1 MAVHTRRNGCEI
13 GVAGHPR
20 STMRTRVVFA
30 PKVLALAFLATLG
43 LAGPVLAT
51 EDGPFP
57 VWWSD
62 KLRLESL
69 DQVDARLEGP
79 FWGSG
84 ESYIVYKGVGE
95 ERTKTTV
102 DTCNVRR
109 RLFEEGY
116 YAEAPQRYFEV
127 YLWAMCDALEKLR
140 TARPAQRSFV
150 RSFVF
155 DRNAMNVLP
164 AIVGGYESCSFLCR
178 LKRANERGDTWTQ
191 LEDSLFKRHARENTS
206 IAVSGEVR
214 SIQVKD
220 DKTATILIE
229 NVEEVPIEGD
239 KTTVWSYSVDR
250 NPLEI
255 LAYGDFNGNG
265 LEDMLMRRQG
275 ARSVYVLTSDTPD
288 GVFFVLNAE
297 EHLCPDY
304 SGCR

>member
-1 MAVHTRRNGCEI
+1 MKI
-13 GVAGHPR
+13 WP
-20 STMRTRVVFA
+20 SLM
-30 PKVLALAFLATLG
+30 ALAFLAMLG
-43 LAGPVLAT
+43 PAGPVLAA
-51 EDGPFP
+51 EDGPYP
-57 VWWSD
+57 VWWSGE
-62 KLRLESL
+62 LELESL
-69 DQVDARLEGP
+69 DRVEARLEGP

-84 ESYIVYKGVGE
+84 ESYTVYKGVGD
-95 ERTKTTV
+95 ERSETTV
-102 DTCNVRR
+102 DTCDVRR

-116 YAEAPQRYFEV
+116 YAQAPQRYFEV

-150 RSFVF
+150 RNFVF

-178 LKRANERGDTWTQ
+178 LKRDNEKGITWTQ
-191 LEDSLFKRHARENTS
+191 LEDSFFKRYTS
-206 IAVSGEVR
+206 EISSIPVSSVVR

-229 NVEEVPIEGD
+229 NVQEIPIEEER
-239 KTTVWSYSVDR
+239 TTVWSYSVDR
-250 NPLEI
+250 SPLEI
-255 LAYGDFNGNG
+255 LAYGDFNEDG

-275 ARSVYVLTSDTPD
+275 ARNVYVLTRDTPD

-297 EHLCPDY
+297 EHLCLDY

>member
-1 MAVHTRRNGCEI
+1 MERYRMTTIDLTRKRATWAL
-13 GVAGHPR
+13 VA
-20 STMRTRVVFA
+20 
-30 PKVLALAFLATLG
+30 ATL
-43 LAGPVLAT
+43 LAVIGFSLIGAASAAEEGPY
-51 EDGPFP
+51 PIWFSP
-57 VWWSD
+57 
-62 KLRLESL
+62 KLGLESL
-69 DQVDARLEGP
+69 ARVEARLEGP

-84 ESYIVYKGVGE
+84 ESYTVYKGVGDGRSE
-95 ERTKTTV
+95 TTV
-102 DTCNVRR
+102 DTCNMRR
-109 RLFEEGY
+109 DLFEEGY
-116 YAEAPQRYFEV
+116 YAEAPQQYFEV
-127 YLWAMCDALEKLR
+127 YLWAMCDALEKLG

-150 RSFVF
+150 RNFVF

-275 ARSVYVLTSDTPD
+275 ARSVYVLTRDTPD

-304 SGCR
+304 YGCR

>member
-1 MAVHTRRNGCEI
+1 
-13 GVAGHPR
+13 
-20 STMRTRVVFA
+20 
-30 PKVLALAFLATLG
+30 
-43 LAGPVLAT
+43 
-51 EDGPFP
+51 
-57 VWWSD
+57 
-62 KLRLESL
+62 
-69 DQVDARLEGP
+69 
-79 FWGSG
+79 
-84 ESYIVYKGVGE
+84 
-95 ERTKTTV
+95 
-102 DTCNVRR
+102 
-109 RLFEEGY
+109 
-116 YAEAPQRYFEV
+116 
-127 YLWAMCDALEKLR
+127 
-140 TARPAQRSFV
+140 
-150 RSFVF
+150 
-155 DRNAMNVLP
+155 MNVLP

-275 ARSVYVLTSDTPD
+275 ARSVYVLTRDTPD
-288 GVFFVLNAE
+288 GVFFVFNAE